1 MERTMRRACA
11 AFLGL
16 ILCSAT
22 AWGQAPS
29 PWPSLSDNL
38 ATHPPNPLDA
48 ALLIAV
54 EDYAF
59 APDVPGAAKN
69 VDDWYAWLRKAQGLP
84 LDKIVLL
91 KDGDAT
97 REGILEALASAKNKV
112 AQGGTL
118 WVVFVGHG
126 APSKDGSDGLLLG
139 VDVQQ
144 TSKSLEAR
152 GVKQQELLRALAGD
166 PQGQTLLVLDAC
178 FSGLDRSGNPLAPGL
193 QPFLPAQPAALPD
206 KLLLLTAAR
215 QDQVAGPLPGG
226 DRPAFSYL
234 LLGALRGW
242 ADQNRDDTVTA
253 QEALDYTREVL
264 GAMAQDRLQTPQL
277 FGDPAAVLSQGQQAP
292 GPDLDAL
299 RLRLQAPA
307 ALSLVPPTGLLLRV
321 EAMQEDRAYQVRLL
335 DPQGQERACPQD
347 VSALDPCTLQALAP
361 GTFRVDVRGAVRV
374 TESLSL
380 DGPSVVEIHDV
391 PGWALWTGLG
401 TLFVGE
407 VLLLTGL
414 MSESCS
420 PSDPSLCDATTYGIV
435 APIVGGLGM
444 GAGMGLM
451 GWWLW
456 EAWGTWTDGVELRPL
471 TPPPSP

>member
-1 MERTMRRACA
+1 MRRACA
-11 AFLGL
+11 ACLGL

-38 ATHPPNPLDA
+38 ATHPTNPLDA
-48 ALLIAV
+48 ALLIGV

-59 APDVPGAAKN
+59 VPDIAGAEAN
-69 VDDWYAWLRKAQGLP
+69 LNDWYAWLRKEQGIP
-84 LDKIVLL
+84 LDKVLL
-91 KDGDAT
+91 LKNGDAT
-97 REGILEALASAKNKV
+97 REGILDALAAARAK
-112 AQGGTL
+112 APPGGTL

-139 VDVQQ
+139 ADVQQ

-152 GVKQQELLRALAGD
+152 GVKQQELLRALQGG
-166 PQGQTLLVLDAC
+166 PQARTVLVLDAC
-178 FSGLDRSGNPLAPGL
+178 FSGLDRSGLPLAPGL
-193 QPFLPAQPAALPD
+193 QPLLPSKPGALDD
-206 KLLLLTAAR
+206 KTLLLTAAR
-215 QDQVAGPLPGG
+215 EDQVAGPLPGAP
-226 DRPAFSYL
+226 RPAFSYL

-242 ADQNRDDTVTA
+242 ADADLDGRVTA
-253 QEALDYTREVL
+253 QEAVAYPRQVL
-264 GAMAQDRLQTPQL
+264 ETMAQDRHQTPQL
-277 FGDPAAVLSQGQQAP
+277 FGDPAAVLSHPSEAL

-299 RLRLQAPA
+299 RLRLDGPPADPTPAP
-307 ALSLVPPTGLLLRV
+307 PKGLLLRV

-374 TESLSL
+374 TEHLSL

-414 MSESCS
+414 TSESCS
-420 PSDPSLCDATTYGIV
+420 SNDPNDCDATAYGIV